1 MFNYF
6 GIIFI
11 IVLLLPNIYA
21 SIFKK
26 ELFVN
31 KFDDR
36 LLIKLENIGRY
47 LCMILMVINIQDL
60 YGGFKSVEAFVAYL
74 GINIILLGLYY
85 ITWFIFYKFQSIY
98 KNMILGIIPSLMFII
113 SGILQ
118 NHLLLI
124 ISGIVFAYAHL
135 RIIWKNR

>member
-1 MFNYF
+1 M
-6 GIIFI
+6 
-11 IVLLLPNIYA
+11 LPNIYA

-36 LLIKLENIGRY
+36 LLIKLEKIGRD

-85 ITWFIFYKFQSIY
+85 IVWFIFYKFNNIY

-135 RIIWKNR
+135 KIIWKNR

>member
-11 IVLLLPNIYA
+11 IVLMLPNIYA

-60 YGGFKSVEAFVAYL
+60 YGGFKSVEAFVTYL

-85 ITWFIFYKFQSIY
+85 IVWFIFYKFNNIY

>member
-11 IVLLLPNIYA
+11 IVLMLPNIYA

-85 ITWFIFYKFQSIY
+85 IVWFIFYKFNNIY
-98 KNMILGIIPSLMFII
+98 KNMILGIIPSLMFIM

-135 RIIWKNR
+135 KIIWKNR

>member
-6 GIIFI
+6 GVIFI
-11 IVLLLPNIYA
+11 IVLMLPNIYA

-36 LLIKLENIGRY
+36 LLIKLEKIGRY

-85 ITWFIFYKFQSIY
+85 IVWFIFYKFNNIY

-135 RIIWKNR
+135 KIIWKNR